1 MDKKEIESLI
11 QEKEKLFGELNRQ
24 RTIRIE
30 KKSGVRHDADSLWNN
45 TIWEDVLTGKIT
57 DKNKN
62 AYVKSNLRDAE
73 EELEFTEN
81 RIKSI
86 KQKIEII
93 DDKLKYLGGSD
104 D

>member
-11 QEKEKLFGELNRQ
+11 QEKENLFKQLDDWRRERV
-24 RTIRIE
+24 E
-30 KKSGVRHDADSLWNN
+30 DKSGVRHDADALWNQ

-62 AYVKSNLRDAE
+62 AYVKSNLRESE

>member
-11 QEKEKLFGELNRQ
+11 QKKEKLFRQLNEWRRQ
-24 RTIRIE
+24 RVE
-30 KKSGVRHDADSLWNN
+30 DKSGVRFDADSLWNQ

-62 AYVKSNLRDAE
+62 AYVKSNLREAE

-81 RIKSI
+81 KIKSI
-86 KQKIEII
+86 KQEIEII
-93 DDKLKYLGGSD
+93 NDKLKYLGGLD

>member
-11 QEKEKLFGELNRQ
+11 QEKENLFKQLDDWRKERV
-24 RTIRIE
+24 E
-30 KKSGVRHDADSLWNN
+30 DKSGVRHDADALWNQ

>member
-11 QEKEKLFGELNRQ
+11 KEKENLFKQLDDWRRERV
-24 RTIRIE
+24 E
-30 KKSGVRHDADSLWNN
+30 DKSGVRHDADALWNQ

-62 AYVKSNLRDAE
+62 AYVKSNLRESE

>member
-11 QEKEKLFGELNRQ
+11 QEKENLFKQLDDWRGERV
-24 RTIRIE
+24 E
-30 KKSGVRHDADSLWNN
+30 DKSGVRHDADALWNQ

-93 DDKLKYLGGSD
+93 NDKLKYLGGLD